1 MIRVSPVFVTFEG
14 TDPFSMEA
22 VALYEE
28 AIKNA
33 QESGTKI
40 RAILICNPH
49 NPLGRCYETEV
60 LIGYMKLCQKYS
72 IHLLTDEVYALSVYQ
87 TPQAEAVQFQS
98 VLTID
103 TKKYIHPTLL
113 HVLYGFSKDFASGG
127 LRLACIWS
135 NNVDLLAALAAL
147 VFFCWTPNVSETIA
161 ITMLEDGEW
170 IESFVKT
177 NQASLKKCAA
187 VARSVLENY
196 GIPYA
201 PGASAGF
208 FLWIDVRKFLGNGDP
223 EKATWKHERVFKKQM
238 LAKGVYLT
246 SGEGLT
252 SEYPGFMRFCFVKD
266 EVEVRL
272 GLKRL
277 KEALDEF
284 KG

>member
-1 MIRVSPVFVTFEG
+1 VIRVSPVFVAFES
-14 TDPFSMEA
+14 TDPFSIEA
-22 VALYEE
+22 VGLHEE

-49 NPLGRCYETEV
+49 NPLGRCYGMDV
-60 LIGYMKLCQKYS
+60 LIGYMKLCQKHS
-72 IHLLTDEVYALSVYQ
+72 IHLIMDEVYALSVYH
-87 TPQAEAVQFQS
+87 TPQTEAVQFRS

-103 TKKYIHPTLL
+103 TEKYIHPNFL

-135 NNVDLLAALAAL
+135 KNADLLVALAALA
-147 VFFCWTPNVSETIA
+147 FFCWTPNVSESIA
-161 ITMLEDGEW
+161 ITILEDDEW

-177 NQASLKKCAA
+177 NQASLGKCAA
-187 VARSVLENY
+187 VARSALEDY

-208 FLWIDVRKFLGNGDP
+208 FLWIDIRKFLGNDDP
-223 EKATWKHERVFKKQM
+223 EKATWEHERVFKKQM

-266 EVEVRL
+266 EVEVKL